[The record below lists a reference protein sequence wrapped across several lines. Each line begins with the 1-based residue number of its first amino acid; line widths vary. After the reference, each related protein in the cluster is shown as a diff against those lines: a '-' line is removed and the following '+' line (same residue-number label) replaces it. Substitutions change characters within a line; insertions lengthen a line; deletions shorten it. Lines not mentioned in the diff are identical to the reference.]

1 MGIMKAALFNQ
12 TFTLQEGVEL
22 GNFIAGESRTF
33 IVFRHPSVC
42 FGLGC
47 SFSLCGVFK
56 A

>member
-1 MGIMKAALFNQ
+1 MGILKAALFNQ

-22 GNFIAGESRTF
+22 GNFITGKSRTF

-47 SFSLCGVFK
+47 ILPLCGVFK